1 MKEKDLKETIGKKLE
16 EAYLAKP
23 MGQAPSEE
31 TVAKWI
37 AIADQRRAERRRRKK
52 KIISCAAACALCVC
66 IGVTCVVKPP
76 NAVAGGSGG
85 TKVETGM
92 SSVKHYLTT
101 DSIPNNVKDSFMLF
115 SSMVQGFNFSEAIFE
130 TNDSFEKLS
139 ILYEDVDGKE
149 IFIEEIK
156 GTDGTVLTHEIDSGA
171 IVENWGSIEVYIN
184 LYNRGDKETA
194 YDFMYNDILIT
205 INVPR
210 EIETEEIKKIVERDA
225 QL

>member
-85 TKVETGM
+85 GKIEAGGT
-92 SSVKHYLTT
+92 TT
-101 DSIPNNVKDSFMLF
+101 DIYKSESEIPHNLKEEFLTFPYIPAGYIFV
-115 SSMVQGFNFSEAIFE
+115 EAI
-130 TNDSFEKLS
+130 TQSDANIEKLS
-139 ILYEDVDGKE
+139 ISYMDSDNRE
-149 IFIEEIK
+149 IFIEELKTSQEDYISNVINSK
-156 GTDGTVLTHEIDSGA
+156 AE
-171 IVENWGSIEVYIN
+171 VENWDGMDVYIN
-184 LYNRGDKETA
+184 EYTNGDKETV
-194 YDFMYNDILIT
+194 YTFVQENILVEVK
-205 INVPR
+205 VP
-210 EIETEEIKKIVERDA
+210 IEVNKEEVKNMIKKAA
-225 QL
+225 QI

>member
-85 TKVETGM
+85 TNIG
-92 SSVKHYLTT
+92 T
-101 DSIPNNVKDSFMLF
+101 DT
-115 SSMVQGFNFSEAIFE
+115 E
-130 TNDSFEKLS
+130 TNDIYTSEDQIPKGIQEKFLLFEAMPKG
-139 ILYEDVDGKE
+139 YEFEEATFIGNESLERFRISYRNEDSEE
-149 IFIEEIK
+149 IFVSETS
-156 GTDGTVLTHEIDSGA
+156 GDGSNSTSATIDSDA
-171 IVENWGSIEVYIN
+171 IKEQWGELEVYITK
-184 LYNRGDKETA
+184 YEGGAEETI
-194 YDFMYNDILIT
+194 YVFTYGEVIVSISVPKT
-205 INVPR
+205 I
-210 EIETEEIKKIVERDA
+210 EYEEMRNIIQTAV
-225 QL
+225 QG

>member
-76 NAVAGGSGG
+76 NAVTGGSGG
-85 TKVETGM
+85 NSIGEDLTKM
-92 SSVKHYLTT
+92 SSY
-101 DSIPNNVKDSFMLF
+101 DSQDDLPDKIKENFILF
-115 SSMVQGFNFSEAIFE
+115 KELPQGFELSESIVE
-130 TNDSFEKLS
+130 NGESFTKLS
-139 ILYEDVDGKE
+139 LDYYDNLNNE
-149 IFIEEIK
+149 IFITEIRTSSDS
-156 GTDGTVLTHEIDSGA
+156 GLTHMNDA
-171 IVENWGSIEVYIN
+171 DTV
-184 LYNRGDKETA
+184 KETWGDIDVYMKI
-194 YDFMYNDILIT
+194 YDSDQRETSYSFMFDDIMFS
-205 INVPR
+205 INVSDGVTK
-210 EIETEEIKKIVERDA
+210 EDIKLMIEKAVRY
-225 QL
+225 

>member
-1 MKEKDLKETIGKKLE
+1 MKEKDLKENIGKKLE

-85 TKVETGM
+85 TNIGIDT
-92 SSVKHYLTT
+92 
-101 DSIPNNVKDSFMLF
+101 
-115 SSMVQGFNFSEAIFE
+115 E
-130 TNDSFEKLS
+130 TNDIYTSEDQIPKGIQEKFLIFEAMPKG
-139 ILYEDVDGKE
+139 YEFEEATFIGNESLERFRISYRNEDREE
-149 IFIEEIK
+149 IFVSETS
-156 GTDGTVLTHEIDSGA
+156 GDGSNSTSATIDS
-171 IVENWGSIEVYIN
+171 EQWGELEVYITK
-184 LYNRGDKETA
+184 YESGAEETIYMFA
-194 YDFMYNDILIT
+194 YGEVIVSISVPKT
-205 INVPR
+205 IEYDEMRSIIQTAV
-210 EIETEEIKKIVERDA
+210 
-225 QL
+225 QG

>member
-85 TKVETGM
+85 TKV
-92 SSVKHYLTT
+92 
-101 DSIPNNVKDSFMLF
+101 D
-115 SSMVQGFNFSEAIFE
+115 
-130 TNDSFEKLS
+130 
-139 ILYEDVDGKE
+139 
-149 IFIEEIK
+149 
-156 GTDGTVLTHEIDSGA
+156 
-171 IVENWGSIEVYIN
+171 
-184 LYNRGDKETA
+184 
-194 YDFMYNDILIT
+194 
-205 INVPR
+205 
-210 EIETEEIKKIVERDA
+210 
-225 QL
+225 